1 MKNKIKVILV
11 DDHAVVRAGF
21 RMLLSTDDT
30 IEVIAE
36 ADRGEQACQ
45 LYLEKQPDV
54 MVLDLSMPGIGGLE
68 TLRRICNRDSHAKIL
83 VFSVHDEWVY
93 VDRAMNAGAKGYI
106 TKHAHPEILITAI
119 QKIAEGEL
127 YIEQGLIRPD
137 NAVLSESPE
146 TNETDYKA
154 IIESLSAR
162 EFDVFLLL
170 AKGLTAHKIADE
182 LCLGYKT
189 VANYG
194 TQIRS
199 KLKVSSVAELAHIA
213 LVLGVLTSPPS

>member
-1 MKNKIKVILV
+1 MTGKIKVILV

-21 RMLLSTDDT
+21 KMLLSTEAD

-36 ADRGEQACQ
+36 ADRGEAACQ
-45 LYLEKQPDV
+45 LYLEKQPDI

-68 TLRRICNRDSHAKIL
+68 SIRRICSRNSDAKVL
-83 VFSVHDEWVY
+83 VFSVHDEMVY

-106 TKHAHPEILITAI
+106 TKNSAPDILVAAI
-119 QKIAEGEL
+119 QKIVVGEL
-127 YIEQGLIRPD
+127 YIEQGLTKTFPLQ
-137 NAVLSESPE
+137 NSASEYQSVV
-146 TNETDYKA
+146 D
-154 IIESLSAR
+154 SLSSR

-170 AKGLTAHKIADE
+170 AKGLTAHKIAEE

-194 TQIRS
+194 TQIRN
-199 KLKVSSVAELAHIA
+199 KLDVSTVAELAHIA
-213 LVLGVLTSPPS
+213 MILGIMKN

>member
-1 MKNKIKVILV
+1 MNNKIKVILV

-21 RMLLSTDDT
+21 RMLLSAEADID
-30 IEVIAE
+30 VIAE
-36 ADRGEQACQ
+36 AERGEAACQ
-45 LYLEKQPDV
+45 LYLDQQPDV

-68 TLRRICNRDSHAKIL
+68 SIRRICNRDSSAKVL
-83 VFSVHDEWVY
+83 VFSVHDEMVY

-106 TKHAHPEILITAI
+106 TKNSAPGILVEAI
-119 QKIAEGEL
+119 QKIAAGEI
-127 YIEQGLIRPD
+127 YIEQGLMKNKPLE
-137 NAVLSESPE
+137 NSETE
-146 TNETDYKA
+146 YQA
-154 IIESLSAR
+154 IIDSLSPR

-199 KLKVSSVAELAHIA
+199 KLRVSSVAELAHIA
-213 LVLGVLTSPPS
+213 MVLGVMKN

>member
-1 MKNKIKVILV
+1 MKERIKVILV

-21 RMLLSTDDT
+21 RMLLSTAADHID
-30 IEVIAE
+30 VIAE
-36 ADRGEQACQ
+36 AERGEQACQ

-68 TLRRICNRDSHAKIL
+68 SIRRICSRDNQAKIL
-83 VFSVHDEWVY
+83 VFSVHDEQVY
-93 VDRAMNAGAKGYI
+93 VNRAMNAGAKGYI
-106 TKHAHPEILITAI
+106 TKNSAPAILVTAI
-119 QKIAEGEL
+119 QAIADGAC
-127 YIEQGLIRPD
+127 YIEQGLIKT
-137 NAVLSESPE
+137 ATAIISEP
-146 TNETDYKA
+146 NYRNL
-154 IIESLSAR
+154 IESLSAR

-194 TQIRS
+194 TQIRN
-199 KLKVSSVAELAHIA
+199 KLNVSTVAELAHIA
-213 LVLGVLTSPPS
+213 VVLGILKN

>member
-1 MKNKIKVILV
+1 MKNRIKVILV

-21 RMLLSTDDT
+21 RMLLSTDDA
-30 IEVIAE
+30 IEVVAE
-36 ADRGEQACQ
+36 AERGEQACQ
-45 LYLEKQPDV
+45 LYLENQPDV

-68 TLRRICNRDSHAKIL
+68 TIRRICNRDCHAKIL
-83 VFSVHDEWVY
+83 VFSVHDERVY

-119 QKIAEGEL
+119 QKIALGEV
-127 YIEQGLIRPD
+127 YIEQGLI
-137 NAVLSESPE
+137 SEGNVFSSQSPE
-146 TNETDYKA
+146 TREADYKSL
-154 IIESLSAR
+154 IESLSSR

-170 AKGLTAHKIADE
+170 AKGLTAHKIAGE

-199 KLKVSSVAELAHIA
+199 KFKVSSVAELTHIA
-213 LVLGVLTSPPS
+213 IISGVMKN

>member
-1 MKNKIKVILV
+1 MNQPIKVILV

-21 RMLLSTDDT
+21 RMLLSTEDS

-36 ADRGEQACQ
+36 ADRGEAACQ

-68 TLRRICNRDSHAKIL
+68 SIRRICNRDSSARIL
-83 VFSVHDEWVY
+83 VFSVHDEMVY
-93 VDRAMNAGAKGYI
+93 VNRAMSAGAKGYI
-106 TKHAHPEILITAI
+106 SKNSAPAILVKAI
-119 QKIAEGEL
+119 QKIAAGEI
-127 YIEQGLIRPD
+127 YIEPVFLKNIPHQ
-137 NAVLSESPE
+137 
-146 TNETDYKA
+146 TTETDYKN

-199 KLKVSSVAELAHIA
+199 KLNVSSVAELAHIA
-213 LVLGVLTSPPS
+213 IVSGVMKN

>member
-1 MKNKIKVILV
+1 MKNRIKVMLV

-21 RMLLSTDDT
+21 RMLLSTEDA

-36 ADRGEQACQ
+36 AERGEAACQ

-68 TLRRICNRDSHAKIL
+68 TIRRICNRDSHAKIL
-83 VFSVHDEWVY
+83 VFSVHDERVY
-93 VDRAMNAGAKGYI
+93 VDRAISAGAKGYI
-106 TKHAHPEILITAI
+106 TKHAHPGILLAAI
-119 QKIAEGEL
+119 QKIAEGEV
-127 YIEQGLIRPD
+127 YIEQGLI
-137 NAVLSESPE
+137 NPE
-146 TNETDYKA
+146 DAPSNDGLETDYKA
-154 IIESLSAR
+154 MIESLSAR

-213 LVLGVLTSPPS
+213 IVLGVMKN

>member
-1 MKNKIKVILV
+1 MTGKIKVILV

-21 RMLLSTDDT
+21 KMLLSTEAD

-36 ADRGEQACQ
+36 ADRGEAACQ
-45 LYLEKQPDV
+45 LYLEKQPDI

-68 TLRRICNRDSHAKIL
+68 SIRRICSRNSDAKVL
-83 VFSVHDEWVY
+83 VFSVHDEMVY

-106 TKHAHPEILITAI
+106 TKNSAPDILVAAI
-119 QKIAEGEL
+119 QKIVVGEL
-127 YIEQGLIRPD
+127 YIEQGLIKTFPLQ
-137 NAVLSESPE
+137 NSASEYQSVV
-146 TNETDYKA
+146 D
-154 IIESLSAR
+154 SLSSR

-170 AKGLTAHKIADE
+170 AKGLTAHKIAEE

-199 KLKVSSVAELAHIA
+199 KLDVSTVAELAHIA
-213 LVLGVLTSPPS
+213 MILGIMKN

>member
-1 MKNKIKVILV
+1 MRNRIKVILV

-21 RMLLSTDDT
+21 RLLLSTEDS

-36 ADRGEQACQ
+36 AERGEAACQ
-45 LYLEKQPDV
+45 LYLEQQPDL

-68 TLRRICNRDSHAKIL
+68 SIRRICNRDSNARIL
-83 VFSVHDEWVY
+83 VFSVHDEMVY

-106 TKHAHPEILITAI
+106 TKNSAPGILVEAI
-119 QKIAEGEL
+119 QKIAEGEI
-127 YIEQGLIRPD
+127 YIEQGLMKNMPVQ
-137 NAVLSESPE
+137 NS
-146 TNETDYKA
+146 KA
-154 IIESLSAR
+154 EYQTIIDTLSAR

-199 KLKVSSVAELAHIA
+199 KLKVSS
-213 LVLGVLTSPPS
+213 SR

>member
-1 MKNKIKVILV
+1 MKERIKVILV

-21 RMLLSTDDT
+21 RMLLSTEET

-36 ADRGEQACQ
+36 AERGEAACQ
-45 LYLEKQPDV
+45 LYLDKQPDV

-68 TLRRICNRDSHAKIL
+68 SIRRICNRDSKAKIL

-93 VDRAMNAGAKGYI
+93 VERAMNAGAKGYI
-106 TKHAHPEILITAI
+106 TKHAHPDILIAAI
-119 QKIAEGEL
+119 QKIAEGGI
-127 YIEQGLIRPD
+127 YIEQSLISDSP
-137 NAVLSESPE
+137 ALSSAYRE
-146 TNETDYKA
+146 TGETDYKS

-170 AKGLTAHKIADE
+170 AKGLTSHKIADE

-194 TQIRS
+194 TQIRT
-199 KLKVSSVAELAHIA
+199 KLKVSSTAELAHIA
-213 LVLGVLTSPPS
+213 IGLGVMKN

>member
-1 MKNKIKVILV
+1 MKERIKVILV

-21 RMLLSTDDT
+21 RMLLSTEQT

-36 ADRGEQACQ
+36 AERGEAACQ
-45 LYLEKQPDV
+45 LYLDKQPDV

-68 TLRRICNRDSHAKIL
+68 SIRRICNRDSKAKIL

-93 VDRAMNAGAKGYI
+93 VERAMNAGAKGYI
-106 TKHAHPEILITAI
+106 TKHAHPDILIAAI
-119 QKIAEGEL
+119 QKIAEGGI
-127 YIEQGLIRPD
+127 YIEPSLISDSPAFSSAYRET
-137 NAVLSESPE
+137 SE
-146 TNETDYKA
+146 NDYKS

-170 AKGLTAHKIADE
+170 AKGLTSHKIADE

-194 TQIRS
+194 TQIRT
-199 KLKVSSVAELAHIA
+199 KLKVSSTAELAHIA
-213 LVLGVLTSPPS
+213 IGLGVMKN

>member
-1 MKNKIKVILV
+1 MKNRTKVILV

-21 RMLLSTDDT
+21 RLLLSTEDSID
-30 IEVIAE
+30 VIAE
-36 ADRGEQACQ
+36 AERGEAACQ
-45 LYLEKQPDV
+45 LYLEQRPDV

-68 TLRRICNRDSHAKIL
+68 SIRRICNRDSTARIL
-83 VFSVHDEWVY
+83 VFSVHDEMVY

-106 TKHAHPEILITAI
+106 TKNSAPGILVEAI
-119 QKIAEGEL
+119 QKIAEGEI
-127 YIEQGLIRPD
+127 YIERGLMKNMPVQ
-137 NAVLSESPE
+137 NS
-146 TNETDYKA
+146 KA
-154 IIESLSAR
+154 EYQTIIDTLSAR

-194 TQIRS
+194 TQIRN

-213 LVLGVLTSPPS
+213 MVLGVMKN

>member
-1 MKNKIKVILV
+1 MKERIKIILV

-21 RMLLSTDDT
+21 RMLLSTEDS

-36 ADRGEQACQ
+36 AERGEAACQ
-45 LYLEKQPDV
+45 LYQEKQPDV

-68 TLRRICNRDSHAKIL
+68 TIRRICNRDSHAKIL
-83 VFSVHDEWVY
+83 VFSVHDERVY
-93 VDRAMNAGAKGYI
+93 IERAMNAGAKGYI
-106 TKHAHPEILITAI
+106 TKHAHPEILISAI
-119 QKIAEGEL
+119 QKIAEGYV
-127 YIEQGLIRPD
+127 YIESGLID
-137 NAVLSESPE
+137 HEVTLSSGRLKTSDTE
-146 TNETDYKA
+146 YKV
-154 IIESLSAR
+154 IIESLTAR

-170 AKGLTAHKIADE
+170 AKGFTVHKIADE

-213 LVLGVLTSPPS
+213 IGLGVMKN

>member
-1 MKNKIKVILV
+1 MNDKIKVILV

-21 RMLLSTDDT
+21 RMLLSTEADID
-30 IEVIAE
+30 VIAE
-36 ADRGEQACQ
+36 AERGEAACQ
-45 LYLEKQPDV
+45 LYLEQQPDV

-68 TLRRICNRDSHAKIL
+68 SIRRICNRDSNAKIL
-83 VFSVHDEWVY
+83 VFSVHDEMVY
-93 VDRAMNAGAKGYI
+93 VDRAMKAGARGYI
-106 TKHAHPEILITAI
+106 TKNSAPGILVTAI
-119 QKIAEGEL
+119 QRIALGEI
-127 YIEQGLIRPD
+127 YIEQGLMKNLPPQD
-137 NAVLSESPE
+137 SD
-146 TNETDYKA
+146 TDYQT
-154 IIESLSAR
+154 IVDTLSAR

-199 KLKVSSVAELAHIA
+199 KLNVSSVAELAHIA
-213 LVLGVLTSPPS
+213 MILGMMKN

>member
-1 MKNKIKVILV
+1 MKDRIKVILV

-21 RMLLSTDDT
+21 RMLLSTEADID
-30 IEVIAE
+30 VIAE
-36 ADRGEQACQ
+36 ADRGEAACQ
-45 LYLEKQPDV
+45 LYLEQKPDV

-68 TLRRICNRDSHAKIL
+68 SIRRICNRDNNARIL
-83 VFSVHDEWVY
+83 VFSVHDEMVY
-93 VDRAMNAGAKGYI
+93 VDRAMQAGAKGYI
-106 TKHAHPEILITAI
+106 TKNSAPGILVAAI
-119 QKIAEGEL
+119 QKIAAGEI
-127 YIEQGLIRPD
+127 YIEQGLMKNLPLQ
-137 NAVLSESPE
+137 NSAA
-146 TNETDYKA
+146 DYQT
-154 IIESLSAR
+154 IVDTLSAR

-194 TQIRS
+194 TQIKS

-213 LVLGVLTSPPS
+213 MVLGIMKS

>member
-21 RMLLSTDDT
+21 RMLLSTESD

-36 ADRGEQACQ
+36 AERGEAACQ
-45 LYLEKQPDV
+45 LYLEQQPDV

-68 TLRRICNRDSHAKIL
+68 SIRRICNRDINARIL
-83 VFSVHDEWVY
+83 VFSVHDEIVY
-93 VDRAMNAGAKGYI
+93 VDRAMKAGAKGYI
-106 TKHAHPEILITAI
+106 TKNSAPGILAAAI
-119 QKIAEGEL
+119 QKIAQGEI
-127 YIEQGLIRPD
+127 YIEQGLMKNMPQQNSEPD
-137 NAVLSESPE
+137 YQTLVD
-146 TNETDYKA
+146 T
-154 IIESLSAR
+154 LSAR
-162 EFDVFLLL
+162 EFDIFLLL

-194 TQIRS
+194 TQIKS
-199 KLKVSSVAELAHIA
+199 KLKVSTAAELAHIA
-213 LVLGVLTSPPS
+213 MVLSMMKS

>member
-1 MKNKIKVILV
+1 MNKIKVILV

-21 RMLLSTDDT
+21 RMLLSAEADID
-30 IEVIAE
+30 VIAE
-36 ADRGEQACQ
+36 ADRGEAACQ
-45 LYLEKQPDV
+45 LYLEQQPDV
-54 MVLDLSMPGIGGLE
+54 LVLDLSMPGIGGLE
-68 TLRRICNRDSHAKIL
+68 SIRRICNRDSSAKIL
-83 VFSVHDEWVY
+83 VFSVHDEMVY
-93 VDRAMNAGAKGYI
+93 VDRAMSAGARGYI
-106 TKHAHPEILITAI
+106 TKNSAPDILVSAI
-119 QKIAEGEL
+119 QQIAAGEI
-127 YIEQGLIRPD
+127 YIEQGLMKNRP
-137 NAVLSESPE
+137 LLQ
-146 TNETDYKA
+146 DYQT
-154 IIESLSAR
+154 IVDSLSAR

-213 LVLGVLTSPPS
+213 LVLGMMKQ